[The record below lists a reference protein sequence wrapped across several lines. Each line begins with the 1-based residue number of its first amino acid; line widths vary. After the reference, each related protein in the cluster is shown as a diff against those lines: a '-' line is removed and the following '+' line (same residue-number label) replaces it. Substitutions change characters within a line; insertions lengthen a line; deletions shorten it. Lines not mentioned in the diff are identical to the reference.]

1 MKKIYLLLILILIFN
16 SFSSVAMGAEENISL
31 GFSEFDP
38 VENILSATAEL
49 VDAGSAPT
57 DGTLVLAAYK
67 RGELIAVNASPY
79 TNLSEQFPHTAE
91 LKLDSVNGVY
101 VKAFIVDNGDSLTP
115 LTSAVDCDD
124 VSNLVAYGDI
134 IIPDEGII
142 EGCCNFED
150 DIRAYNS
157 QVNTWSME
165 YVPNESANAVGVC
178 SEIDGNSYLSIRGSE
193 ESIKHPFAVL
203 GCGGLQK
210 LVVEFDMWSPSFSPS
225 TFTAYDADN
234 TNSVVLLNS
243 DTSGALKSNSQTVGA
258 LKADGW
264 VRIKIVIDNTQRM
277 LNFYVDGH
285 HTGENIPMADSSLES
300 VMSIRFWGR
309 KGNNE
314 LMFDNVVV
322 YSGNELKDFSQILW
336 GEVDETA
343 VVYNH
348 NTAGVAEFLMSYN
361 VIHTQSGKLYDG
373 SLGNVAKTPYYQDGA
388 LYVTLA
394 DAERLVSGSTFA
406 SSDEYVLLDDY
417 AAEHGKKVTYTNTG
431 TVLVGEGSALLSD
444 AMIKYINAYM
454 TYDRPDSSTLE
465 TSFAGQRPRLTLTPQ
480 KLQSIVSAYNTGLDK
495 YITSWCASII
505 ADADKYLK
513 IAPQAFVE
521 PVGLSGRLL
530 VPAKTI
536 KERVQKLAL
545 AYHLT
550 NNDEYAER
558 AWTEIENACKFPN
571 WHQGINE
578 LDSSTMA
585 SAVAYGY
592 DWLYN
597 YWTKTDKS
605 RLTVMEDA
613 IFGKQLDQAQE
624 VYHGMRPY
632 GWAVTTNNWNGVC
645 NGYTALAACAVYE
658 ADPHK
663 CADIIANAIAN
674 SEAALVE
681 FYPNGSWKEGTGYW
695 NGTVEPYAEMF
706 STVKNI
712 FGSYYNLENTAF
724 LDVTANFVLAS
735 AGPTG
740 TNNYNDSNYVANST
754 TPTMFWFSDVYDN
767 AALASVRLGEFD
779 KGIAEF
785 SVLDL
790 CHYNPDIELS
800 ESNLPLDAYFERL
813 ELAALRSEW
822 NNPDATYVSFHSGNN
837 LNSAAHSHID
847 SGTFVLDMLG
857 ERFAFD
863 PGSHYY
869 YTEGHGHAPDVQPD
883 DDGATITRWDYYHHV
898 PEGHNCFIIN
908 PDRSLGQNIVTND
921 KIEEFASGEN
931 TAFAITSLA
940 SAYQGYAK
948 DAHRGIMLSDNRKC
962 VTIRDEIEL
971 NDGDNEIYWFM
982 HKSIDNEIEMLD
994 DTSFIMTQNG
1004 KRVKVV
1010 FVTNA
1015 DAAIVYEAEPVHMV
1029 RTPPPEQETVENL
1042 NKLVIKMNASGSVYL
1057 QVKFIPL
1064 DGTTDNVTIEDISLD
1079 NWQV

>member
-1 MKKIYLLLILILIFN
+1 MKKIYLFLILILICN

-49 VDAGSAPT
+49 VDAGSAPA

-178 SEIDGNSYLSIRGSE
+178 SEIDGNNYLSIKSSK
-193 ESIKHPFAVL
+193 ESTKHPFAVI
-203 GCGGLQK
+203 GCGGLQE

-234 TNSVVLLNS
+234 TNSVVLLKS
-243 DTSGALKSNSQTVGA
+243 DTSGNLKSNSQTVGA

-285 HTGENIPMADSSLES
+285 HTGENIPMANSSLES
-300 VMSIRFWGR
+300 VMSIRFWG
-309 KGNNE
+309 KVGNNE

-322 YSGNELKDFSQILW
+322 YSGNKLKDFSQILW

-348 NTAGVAEFLMSYN
+348 NQKGIEEFFKSFRA
-361 VIHTQSGKLYDG
+361 IHTASGKLYDG
-373 SLGNVAKTPYYQDGA
+373 SLSEAHKMPERRDGV
-388 LYVTLA
+388 LYVSGTDAARLA
-394 DAERLVSGSTFA
+394 GGSAPASTDEMVS
-406 SSDEYVLLDDY
+406 LDSY
-417 AAEHGKKVTYTNTG
+417 AAEYGKKVTYTKTD
-431 TVLVGEGSALLSD
+431 TVLVGERTAVLSD
-444 AMIKYINAYM
+444 KMIKLVNAYM
-454 TYDRPDSSTLE
+454 TYDRPSTSVIE
-465 TSFAGQRPRLTLTPQ
+465 NDFDAQRPRLTLTAD
-480 KLQSIVSAYNTGLDK
+480 KLEQIKSAYQLGTDV
-495 YITSWCASII
+495 YITKWCDQII
-505 ADADKYLK
+505 ADSDKYLVK
-513 IAPQAFVE
+513 EPQGFVE
-521 PVGLSGRLL
+521 PIGRAGRLL

-550 NNDEYAER
+550 NDDKYAER
-558 AWTEIENACKFPN
+558 AWTEIENACNFPN
-571 WHQGINE
+571 WHQGIHE

-592 DWLYN
+592 DWLYD
-597 YWTKTDKS
+597 YWTKTDKG

-632 GWAVTTNNWNGVC
+632 GWAVTSNNWNAIC

-658 ADPHK
+658 AAPHK
-663 CADIIANAIAN
+663 CADIISNAIAN

-712 FGSYYNLENTAF
+712 FGSYYNLEKTAS
-724 LDVTANFVLAS
+724 LDVTANYKLSS

-740 TNNYNDSNYVANST
+740 VNNYNDADYVSYST
-754 TPTMFWFSDVYDN
+754 RPTMFWFSDMFDN
-767 AALASVRLGEFD
+767 PLFTAVRL
-779 KGIAEF
+779 AE
-785 SVLDL
+785 LDRGVARFEL
-790 CHYNPDIELS
+790 LDICHYNPDIELTDD
-800 ESNLPLDAYFERL
+800 NLSLDAYFERL

-921 KIEEFASGEN
+921 KIEEFASGVN